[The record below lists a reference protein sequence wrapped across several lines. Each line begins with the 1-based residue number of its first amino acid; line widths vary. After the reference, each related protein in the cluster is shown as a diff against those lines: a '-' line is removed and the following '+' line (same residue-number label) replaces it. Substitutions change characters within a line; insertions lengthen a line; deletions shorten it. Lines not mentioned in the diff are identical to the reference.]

1 MLYRFHRSVLER
13 HSIMMEAILSIPSGV
28 EGDGSDEHPLWFH
41 DSTVAEMDTLGELLY
56 DP

>member
-1 MLYRFHRSVLER
+1 
-13 HSIMMEAILSIPSGV
+13 MMEAILSIPSGV